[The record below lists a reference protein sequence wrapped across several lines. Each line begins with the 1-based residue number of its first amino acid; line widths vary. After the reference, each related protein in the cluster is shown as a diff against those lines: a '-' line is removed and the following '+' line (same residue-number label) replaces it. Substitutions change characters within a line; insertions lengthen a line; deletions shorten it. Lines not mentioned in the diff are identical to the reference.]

1 MRKHGYR
8 HQNQFSRSIS
18 LDDMVVS
25 RRPFKNRRP
34 SWILLNNGKT
44 RSWIFLDFYMG
55 YYKVLTEHC
64 AKFQLWHPN
73 FNPPSTF
80 RTKISGL
87 FIKFLMLYSHAKCM
101 RSIIKVFKFKEI
113 IFIKNIL
120 NMSRFG
126 TPDNYFYAFM
136 IS

>member
-1 MRKHGYR
+1 M
-8 HQNQFSRSIS
+8 QNKS
-18 LDDMVVS
+18 
-25 RRPFKNRRP
+25 
-34 SWILLNNGKT
+34 
-44 RSWIFLDFYMG
+44 
-55 YYKVLTEHC
+55 
-64 AKFQLWHPN
+64 
-73 FNPPSTF
+73 
-80 RTKISGL
+80 
-87 FIKFLMLYSHAKCM
+87 M